1 MDHVMFGRPILF
13 FSVVFQPLKPDSAAL
28 QKEPFKC
35 NLVYFSAFEELNL
48 PSEAGSVTQQAGNRM
63 LYEPGPW
70 SESNAQSR
78 QPILHVGYAEDVLC
92 RAPLVPCFLDGS
104 SSPTI
109 PASKRREQA
118 HFPHGR
124 CDSQLGEGSLVYEVS
139 MTHWHFGRG
148 KARFMSVD
156 EAEAKRY
163 ERRSE
168 GRKKAAE
175 TRKRKKRSSKE

>member
-1 MDHVMFGRPILF
+1 
-13 FSVVFQPLKPDSAAL
+13 
-28 QKEPFKC
+28 
-35 NLVYFSAFEELNL
+35 
-48 PSEAGSVTQQAGNRM
+48 M

>member
-1 MDHVMFGRPILF
+1 MLFRSRPILF
-13 FSVVFQPLKPDSAAL
+13 FSIVFQPLKPDSAAL

-35 NLVYFSAFEELNL
+35 NLVFFSAFEALNL

-118 HFPHGR
+118 YFKFPHGR
-124 CDSQLGEGSLVYEVS
+124 CDSQLGDSSEGSLVYEVS
-139 MTHWHFGRG
+139 MTHWYFGR
-148 KARFMSVD
+148 D
-156 EAEAKRY
+156 
-163 ERRSE
+163 
-168 GRKKAAE
+168 RKS
-175 TRKRKKRSSKE
+175 TRLNSSHRT